1 MNTEPNPKLREIAEK
16 ILKQLN
22 INNDENFGSIIGI
35 LMIISIALTL
45 IRVLQECNKDKTKLS
60 TFQEK
65 TDVYGKEIR
74 AYSTK
79 RGWFTKL
86 RVKRAVKQNLSPL
99 DYKKY
104 GAQLVETLMD
114 YGSNITD
121 EDTATLVEAANV

>member
-22 INNDENFGSIIGI
+22 VNNDENFGSIIGI